1 MMTDIEIAQSI
12 KMQPITEI
20 AKVAG
25 VDEKYLERAFEKLK
39 KNGCPEGE
47 DLLTWFGKL
56 VSAEI
61 VSDALRIDD
70 DEGNN

>member
-1 MMTDIEIAQSI
+1 MRSTLSEHLKSSRKTD
-12 KMQPITEI
+12 K
-20 AKVAG
+20 
-25 VDEKYLERAFEKLK
+25 
-39 KNGCPEGE
+39 GE
-47 DLLTWFGKL
+47 DLLAWFGKL